1 MTTTTRL
8 GLGLLPAALA
18 LGLLGDIL
26 LRATPWGVN
35 VFLWV
40 LAGLAGLFVLARRLG
55 VAALGE
61 GMWLA
66 IPALLLAAGLAWRDS
81 ATLRTLDIGGLL
93 VCLALGAARTRV
105 GQVRLAGVLDFLVA
119 IFHVGIQAGFG
130 VFPLVFR
137 DVEWATI
144 PRTGWLPRT
153 LAVVRGLVLVIPL
166 LLLFGGLLM
175 AADAVYSRLVS
186 TALHFDVN
194 MLLGHLFFTGF
205 LAWLAAGFGRALLLA
220 TAPVVPNE
228 KRAGLPSLGLVETT
242 TIFSLLNLLFLSFVL
257 VQIRYFFGGAATVS
271 ATSGLTYAEY
281 ARSGFFEL
289 VWVAALVLPLLL
301 GLHWLQR
308 PGDARAQRL
317 FSWQAG
323 VQVALLFV
331 IMASALARM
340 HLYQG
345 EYGLTELRLYT
356 TAFMG
361 WLAVVFLWFAATV
374 LRGQRARFAFG
385 AAGGAFGL
393 IVALHLVNPDA
404 MIVRA
409 NLTHAQKGRA
419 FDAEYAASLSADAV
433 PALTAALP
441 ALPLAVQ
448 GTLAVHLLPAWSHD
462 TGDWRSWSL
471 GRAQAFRAV
480 QSHRADLLAD
490 QKFAPPAP
498 PSRSDNE

>member
-81 ATLRTLDIGGLL
+81 ATLRALDIGGLL

-144 PRTGWLPRT
+144 PRTGWLPRI

-175 AADAVYSRLVS
+175 AADAVS
-186 TALHFDVN
+186 
-194 MLLGHLFFTGF
+194 
-205 LAWLAAGFGRALLLA
+205 
-220 TAPVVPNE
+220 
-228 KRAGLPSLGLVETT
+228 
-242 TIFSLLNLLFLSFVL
+242 VL
-257 VQIRYFFGGAATVS
+257 T
-271 ATSGLTYAEY
+271 
-281 ARSGFFEL
+281 
-289 VWVAALVLPLLL
+289 
-301 GLHWLQR
+301 
-308 PGDARAQRL
+308 D
-317 FSWQAG
+317 
-323 VQVALLFV
+323 
-331 IMASALARM
+331 
-340 HLYQG
+340 
-345 EYGLTELRLYT
+345 
-356 TAFMG
+356 
-361 WLAVVFLWFAATV
+361 
-374 LRGQRARFAFG
+374 
-385 AAGGAFGL
+385 
-393 IVALHLVNPDA
+393 
-404 MIVRA
+404 
-409 NLTHAQKGRA
+409 
-419 FDAEYAASLSADAV
+419 
-433 PALTAALP
+433 ALP
-441 ALPLAVQ
+441 ALPLAVR

-462 TGDWRSWSL
+462 TGDWRSWSWS
-471 GRAQAFRAV
+471 RAAAYRAL
-480 QSHRADLLAD
+480 HNR
-490 QKFAPPAP
+490 P
-498 PSRSDNE
+498 